1 MDDVQNRFAR
11 ELADAVAAAVA
22 QSADVERCR
31 ERARAAGYHLH
42 VTLDA
47 TVGFAALA
55 GHELPETAAAEA
67 PVEELPVESEEVPL
81 DEVQPLTLEELE
93 SIRQEAWNEGFATG
107 EKDGFHAGQTHTTQ
121 RAARAENPRSRRQQA
136 PF

>member
-42 VTLDA
+42 LTLEA
-47 TVGFAALA
+47 TVGFAPLA
-55 GHELPETAAAEA
+55 GHE
-67 PVEELPVESEEVPL
+67 PVEGATVTDVPPDELPVFEVSANDRRFL
-81 DEVQPLTLEELE
+81 RSLRIAADEVNVEET
-93 SIRQEAWNEGFATG
+93 N
-107 EKDGFHAGQTHTTQ
+107 
-121 RAARAENPRSRRQQA
+121 
-136 PF
+136 

>member
-42 VTLDA
+42 LTLDA

-55 GHELPETAAAEA
+55 GQDAVEPAPEATVASD
-67 PVEELPVESEEVPL
+67 ELPVFEVSANDRRFL
-81 DEVQPLTLEELE
+81 RSLRIAADEVNVEET
-93 SIRQEAWNEGFATG
+93 N
-107 EKDGFHAGQTHTTQ
+107 
-121 RAARAENPRSRRQQA
+121 
-136 PF
+136 

>member
-42 VTLDA
+42 LTLDA
-47 TVGFAALA
+47 TVGFAPLA
-55 GHELPETAAAEA
+55 GHEAEDAARTADA
-67 PVEELPVESEEVPL
+67 PAEELPVFEVNANDRRFL
-81 DEVQPLTLEELE
+81 RSLRIAADEVNVEET
-93 SIRQEAWNEGFATG
+93 N
-107 EKDGFHAGQTHTTQ
+107 
-121 RAARAENPRSRRQQA
+121 
-136 PF
+136 

>member
-55 GHELPETAAAEA
+55 GNDLAETAAAEA
-67 PVEELPVESEEVPL
+67 PAEEPPAFEVSANDRRFLRSLRIAADEVNVEE
-81 DEVQPLTLEELE
+81 T
-93 SIRQEAWNEGFATG
+93 N
-107 EKDGFHAGQTHTTQ
+107 
-121 RAARAENPRSRRQQA
+121 
-136 PF
+136 